1 MKDTPDSSKAGQN
14 IFWARW
20 GVISV
25 LIGIFVAGIVIGL
38 LLRSGG
44 GPTETMLVS
53 HKPASEILFWTCSMH
68 PQIKQ
73 KESGRC
79 PICDMDLT
87 PMRDDA
93 GGGGKANL
101 RLGERARHL
110 ASIRTTPVEYRELVK
125 SVYTVGKID
134 YNESR
139 VSHVTAWVSGRIEKL
154 YVDFT
159 GTIVKK
165 GEHLVSMYSPDLLS
179 TQKEYLLAYS
189 GIEQFRNSDI
199 PEVISSSKSLLENT
213 KQRLLLWG
221 ITEEQVDE
229 LERTQKPQNNL
240 TIFAPIGGTIIHKNA
255 IEGMYFKTGDKLFTI
270 VDLNRVW
277 LYLDIYEYDLPWI
290 RYGQE
295 IEVLA
300 ESYPGEVFHGKVVFI
315 DPFLN
320 EATRAVKVR
329 INMDNHEGKLKPGMY
344 VNARLKAKLGS
355 KGVVIDAEVMGKYMC
370 PMHPDVISD
379 KEGDCPECGMKLE
392 LIGGRT
398 GVFAPGLIQSHYDCP
413 MQCEGSASDEPG
425 NCPRCKMVLVENEGD
440 KSQGGEKVYV
450 CSEHVEVRTGLP
462 GNCPSCQRNL
472 KKSNEAGVLTVP
484 HSAVLVT
491 GKRNIVYVE
500 KEEGNYVLREVVL
513 GPKADEYYPVIEGL
527 NAGEK
532 VVMEGNFLIDS
543 QMQLL
548 GKPSLLSREG
558 TALKEPTA
566 AENDEKPGDEDLSSE
581 AHIID
586 EPVLKQMKQVTG
598 AMLDSYYRIAASL
611 ANDSTEG
618 IDGNLELIINSSDKI
633 KNIESGIPESLRER
647 LSGIGGDIEDG
658 ATEMKR
664 IGIEEA
670 RKKFKNLSRTTIDYV
685 KELQGQ
691 IKGAEKI
698 YVYYCPMA
706 DASWLQKEEGTR
718 NPYYGLSMLKCGS
731 VKDELQ

>member
-87 PMRDDA
+87 PMREDA
-93 GGGGKANL
+93 GGGGKASL

-221 ITEEQVDE
+221 ITEKQVDE

-425 NCPRCKMVLVENEGD
+425 NCPRCKMTLVENEGD

-472 KKSNEAGVLTVP
+472 KKSNEAGVLAVP

-532 VVMEGNFLIDS
+532 VVTEGNFLIDS

-658 ATEMKR
+658 ATEMKG

-670 RKKFKNLSRTTIDYV
+670 RKKFKNLSRSTIDYV